1 MTYDIYRI
9 IFYSGVVLSI
19 LFFLLAVILFFVL
32 KIPAVIGDLT
42 GKTAQKAI
50 ENIRAK
56 NEKGG
61 DMAYKKNESIFAI
74 GGNKDAKSNPS
85 EGTGRGHTN
94 GLSWLMSTTKF
105 NTQILANEAKE
116 SYETTVLAT
125 PGNETTVLDSG
136 NGTTVLNGNDSY
148 GTTVLEQ
155 GMAAPPIV
163 NEVVF
168 TIEFDITYIH
178 TEEIIE

>member
-1 MTYDIYRI
+1 MTYDVYRI
-9 IFYSGVVLSI
+9 IFYSGVALSI
-19 LFFLLAVILFFVL
+19 LFFLLAVTLFFVL
-32 KIPAVIGDLT
+32 RIPAVIGDLT

-61 DMAYKKNESIFAI
+61 DMAYKKNESIFAM
-74 GGNKDAKSNPS
+74 GSNKDGKSDAAA
-85 EGTGRGHTN
+85 GTGRGHTN

-105 NTQILANEAKE
+105 NTQILASEAKE

-136 NGTTVLNGNDSY
+136 NGTTVLGGDAY
-148 GTTVLEQ
+148 GTTVLDQ
-155 GMAAPPIV
+155 GMAVPPVV
-163 NEVVF
+163 NEEVF

-178 TEEIIE
+178 TDEIIA